1 MEDSDDIEAATE
13 IAIQC
18 GALERCSDC
27 GSTWTTDDFDADDSE
42 SMDELLTT
50 ARDKAEGD
58 PELELPE
65 DDDALRA
72 ALRRVMSNAAVE
84 KNCDH

>member
-27 GSTWTTDDFDADDSE
+27 GSTWTTDDFDSDDSD
-42 SMDELLTT
+42 SMDELVTA
-50 ARDKAEGD
+50 ARDKSEAD
-58 PELELPE
+58 PELDIPE

-72 ALRRVMSNAAVE
+72 ALARVMSSAAVE
-84 KNCDH
+84 KGCEH